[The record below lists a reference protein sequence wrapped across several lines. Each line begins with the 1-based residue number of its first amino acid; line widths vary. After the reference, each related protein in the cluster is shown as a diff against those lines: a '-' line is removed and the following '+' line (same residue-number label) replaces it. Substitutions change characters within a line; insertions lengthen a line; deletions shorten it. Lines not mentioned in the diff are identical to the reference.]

1 MENVFYKSYKELVS
15 EYFGIDYKV
24 GENAPKLSKQLS
36 KKDIKYSQEE
46 LQALQDIAIYLT
58 KITALKQDFTT

>member
-36 KKDIKYSQEE
+36 KKESPTHKRNYKPFLSC
-46 LQALQDIAIYLT
+46 
-58 KITALKQDFTT
+58 F